1 MAENLLENTQQNL
14 KQYFG
19 YDNFRPQQADIIS
32 HVLSGNDALVIMPT
46 GGGKSMCF
54 QLPALEFSGLTLV
67 ISPLIALMKDQVD
80 GLKINGISADY
91 FNSTQSFDVQ
101 NDIKTKVARGELK
114 LLYTA
119 PESLG
124 GLQEILSETY
134 ISCVAVDEAHCISS
148 WGHDFRPSYQ
158 QLSFLKKSLPNTPII
173 ALTATADEATRTDIL
188 SQLHIPNAKQFISS
202 FDRENIF
209 LEIRPADKR
218 FKQIENFLFKH
229 QDEAGIIYCLSR
241 KSTEKQAEKLNS
253 KGFNAQAYHAG
264 LDSEKRSE
272 IQENFV
278 YDKTQIICATV
289 AFGMG
294 IDKSN
299 VRWVIHYNMPKNIES
314 YYQEIGRSGRD
325 GIKAHAL
332 LFHSYGDVIQYR
344 RFMEDAP
351 NQEVQLA
358 KLERMKQLTEAT
370 SCRRRILLGYFGE
383 HLSENCGYC
392 DVCKN
397 PPKFFDAEV
406 LAQKALSAI
415 ARTKQTEPIGTIIDI
430 LRGAQNANIMDKNYN
445 QLKTYGVG
453 KDTSWRD
460 WQHYMLQ
467 LVNLGY
473 AEIAFHRGNALQ
485 LTELSRK
492 VLFENE
498 KVWLTKPQ
506 ADLAFKSSA
515 KTTQTKKR
523 TTLFDELRQL
533 RMQISVEEDIPP
545 YLVFNDASLKDM
557 EREVPLDENAFM
569 SISGVNRNKA
579 EKYADEFL
587 EVIRNFQKSKK
598 KLKKQTTLITY
609 DLYQNGK
616 SLDEI
621 AEIRGLKST
630 TIFSHFSKL
639 FQEGKSMNI
648 HDFVSED
655 EIKKVKIALNSVEH
669 EDALRPIFEFL
680 EEKIDYGKIRMAKT
694 YLESKK

>member
-1 MAENLLENTQQNL
+1 MAEHLLNDTQQNL
-14 KQYFG
+14 KKYFG
-19 YDNFRPQQADIIS
+19 YDQFRPQQAEIIA

-80 GLKINGISADY
+80 GLKINGIPADF

-101 NDIKTKVARGELK
+101 NDIKTKVAKGELK

-124 GLQEILSETY
+124 ALREILNETY
-134 ISCVAVDEAHCISS
+134 VSCVAVDEAHCISS

-158 QLSFLKKSLPNTPII
+158 QLSFLKKSLPNTPVI
-173 ALTATADEATRTDIL
+173 ALTATADEATRTDIAT
-188 SQLHIPNAKQFISS
+188 QLHIPQAKQFISS

-218 FKQIENFLFKH
+218 FKQIENFLIKH

-241 KSTEKQAEKLNS
+241 KSTEKLAEKLES

-264 LDSEKRSE
+264 LDNEKRAK
-272 IQENFV
+272 IQEDFV
-278 YDKTQIICATV
+278 YDKSQIICATI

-314 YYQEIGRSGRD
+314 YYQEIGRAGRD
-325 GIKAHAL
+325 GVKAHAL

-344 RFMEDAP
+344 KFTEDAP
-351 NQEVQLA
+351 NREVQLA

-397 PPKFFDAEV
+397 PPKFFDAGI

-415 ARTKQTEPIGTIIDI
+415 ARTKQTETIGTIIDI

-485 LTELSRK
+485 LTDLSRK
-492 VLFENE
+492 VLFDNE

-506 ADLAFKSSA
+506 ADLGFKSSPKTKTA
-515 KTTQTKKR
+515 KTK
-523 TTLFDELRQL
+523 TTLFDQLRQL
-533 RMQISVEEDIPP
+533 RMQISVAEDIPP
-545 YLVFNDASLKDM
+545 YLVFNDATLKDM

-569 SISGVNRNKA
+569 SISGVNKNKA

-587 EVIRNFQKSKK
+587 EVIRDFQKSKR
-598 KLKKQTTLITY
+598 KLKKHTTLITY
-609 DLYQNGK
+609 ELYKSGK
-616 SLDEI
+616 SLEEI

-639 FQEGKSMNI
+639 FQEGKSI
-648 HDFVSED
+648 DVHDFVSED

-680 EEKIDYGKIRMAKT
+680 EEKVDYGKIRMAKT
-694 YLESKK
+694 YLDSK

>member
-1 MAENLLENTQQNL
+1 MTENLLNATRQNL
-14 KQYFG
+14 KTYFG
-19 YDNFRPQQADIIS
+19 YESFRPQQAEIIA
-32 HVLSGNDALVIMPT
+32 HILSGNDALVIMPT

-80 GLKINGISADY
+80 GMKINGIAAEFY
-91 FNSTQSFDVQ
+91 NSTQSFEVQ
-101 NDIKTKVARGELK
+101 NDIKTKVAKGELK

-124 GLQEILSETY
+124 GLQEILNENY

-158 QLSFLKKSLPNTPII
+158 KLNFLKKSLPNTPIV

-188 SQLHIPNAKQFISS
+188 SQLHIPQAKQFISS

-229 QDEAGIIYCLSR
+229 QDEAGIVYCLSR
-241 KSTEKQAEKLNS
+241 KSTEKLAEKLKS
-253 KGFNAQAYHAG
+253 SGFNAQAYHAG

-278 YDKTQIICATV
+278 YDKTQIICATI

-314 YYQEIGRSGRD
+314 YYQEIGRAGRD
-325 GIKAHAL
+325 GVKANAL

-397 PPKFFDAEV
+397 PPKFFEAGV

-415 ARTKQTEPIGTIIDI
+415 VRTKQTEPIGTIIDI
-430 LRGAQNANIMDKNYN
+430 LRGAQNANIVDKNYD

-473 AEIAFHRGNALQ
+473 TEIAFHRGNALQ
-485 LTELSRK
+485 LTELSKK

-506 ADLAFKSSA
+506 SDLGVKSSPT
-515 KTTQTKKR
+515 KTKTKKK
-523 TTLFDELRQL
+523 TTLFDQLRQL

-545 YLVFNDASLKDM
+545 YLVFNDASLKEM

-569 SISGVNRNKA
+569 SISGVNKNKA

-587 EVIRNFQKSKK
+587 EVIRDFQKSKR
-598 KLKKQTTLITY
+598 KLKKHTTLITY
-609 DLYQNGK
+609 ELYLSGK
-616 SLDEI
+616 TLAEI
-621 AEIRGLKST
+621 EQIRGLKST
-630 TIFSHFSKL
+630 TIYSHFSKL
-639 FQEGKSMNI
+639 IEDGKSIDI
-648 HDFVSED
+648 HKFLDED

-669 EDALRPIFEFL
+669 EDALRPIYDFL
-680 EEKIDYGKIRMAKT
+680 EEKIDYGKIRLAKT
-694 YLESKK
+694 YLEK